1 MIFMVHITYLQV
13 LLAVVGHLE
22 GVMES
27 FAGAANLAPETRV
40 TN

>member
-1 MIFMVHITYLQV
+1 MVHVHITYPQV

-27 FAGAANLAPETRV
+27 FAGAANLTPETWV

>member
-1 MIFMVHITYLQV
+1 MVHITYPQV

-27 FAGAANLAPETRV
+27 FEGAANLAHETRV

>member
-1 MIFMVHITYLQV
+1 MIFMTYPQV

-27 FAGAANLAPETRV
+27 FAGAVNLAPETRV